1 MNLEIVSDYN
11 NTRYRLFRHNLLSAF
26 QVKDFRWY
34 WVSVFFS
41 SMSMGVRML
50 AQGWLILDLTDS
62 PFWVGAAAGVGGAGL
77 VMFGAVGGTIVD
89 RFDKKM
95 VLCVLYVFGAT
106 VIITIG
112 LLVIYDRIALWHIL
126 LGAFFQG
133 IVMAAQQPAV
143 NSIAHQ
149 LVGSSRLLNAMAA
162 RLMAMNMSRIIGSVI
177 AGYLIYRF
185 GIGSSYIFAAC
196 CSIVGLGFLYFV
208 RVESTILGV
217 VANQSFW
224 FSTKQGIRYIFTR
237 KNIRELLLLS
247 LIMEAFGF
255 SHLIILP
262 VVAKDVLFVDAMGL
276 GILSAASGV
285 GATVSTLLV
294 AFLGDFKYKSLLLV
308 ITAIFAGVGLVL
320 FAFSSW
326 FILSTILVAW
336 VGGSLMAYDVT
347 MGTMIQLSSKEEM
360 RGRVLGVYGLTF
372 GFTPVGGFFMGWIS
386 SLFSAPIAIAT
397 GGVIIMAYMV
407 RVTRYLVKLQ

>member
-1 MNLEIVSDYN
+1 MVSDHS

-41 SMSMGVRML
+41 SMAMGVRML
-50 AQGWLILDLTDS
+50 AQGWLILDITGS
-62 PFWVGAAAGVGGAGL
+62 PFWVGAAAGVGGSGL
-77 VMFGAVGGTIVD
+77 VIFGAVGGTIVD

-95 VLCVLYVFGAT
+95 VLCVLYVFGSA
-106 VIITIG
+106 VIVTMG
-112 LLVIYDRIALWHIL
+112 LLVIYDRIVLWHVL

-143 NSIAHQ
+143 NSIAYQ

-162 RLMAMNMSRIIGSVI
+162 RLLAMNISRIIGSVI

-196 CSIVGLGFLYFV
+196 CSIIGLGFLYFV
-208 RVESTILGV
+208 KVESRILSA
-217 VANQSFW
+217 ANESFW
-224 FSTKQGIRYIFTR
+224 FSTKQGIKYIFTR

-255 SHLIILP
+255 AHLIILP

-308 ITAIFAGVGLVL
+308 ITAIFSGVGLVL

-372 GFTPVGGFFMGWIS
+372 GFTPVGGFFMGWLA

>member
-1 MNLEIVSDYN
+1 MVSDHS

-41 SMSMGVRML
+41 SMAMGVRML
-50 AQGWLILDLTDS
+50 AQGWLILDITGS
-62 PFWVGAAAGVGGAGL
+62 PFWVGAAAGVGGSGL
-77 VMFGAVGGTIVD
+77 VIFGAVGGTIVD

-95 VLCVLYVFGAT
+95 VLCVLYVFGSA
-106 VIITIG
+106 VIVTMG
-112 LLVIYDRIALWHIL
+112 LLVIYDRIVLWHVL

-143 NSIAHQ
+143 NSIAYQ

-162 RLMAMNMSRIIGSVI
+162 RLLAMNISRIIGSVI

-196 CSIVGLGFLYFV
+196 CSIIGLGFLYFV
-208 RVESTILGV
+208 KVESRILSA
-217 VANQSFW
+217 ANESFW
-224 FSTKQGIRYIFTR
+224 FSTKQGIKYIFTR

-255 SHLIILP
+255 AHLIILP

-294 AFLGDFKYKSLLLV
+294 AFLGDFKYKSLLLF
-308 ITAIFAGVGLVL
+308 ITAIFSGVGLVL

-372 GFTPVGGFFMGWIS
+372 GFTPVGGFFMGWLA

>member
-1 MNLEIVSDYN
+1 MVSDHS

-41 SMSMGVRML
+41 SMAMGVRML
-50 AQGWLILDLTDS
+50 AQGWLILDITGS
-62 PFWVGAAAGVGGAGL
+62 PFWVGAAAGVGGSGL
-77 VMFGAVGGTIVD
+77 GIFGAVGGTIVD

-95 VLCVLYVFGAT
+95 VLCVLYVFGSA
-106 VIITIG
+106 VIVTMG
-112 LLVIYDRIALWHIL
+112 LLVIYDRIVLWHVL

-143 NSIAHQ
+143 NSIAYQ

-162 RLMAMNMSRIIGSVI
+162 RLLAMNISRIIGSVI

-196 CSIVGLGFLYFV
+196 CSIIGLGFLYFV
-208 RVESTILGV
+208 KVESRILSA
-217 VANQSFW
+217 ANESFW
-224 FSTKQGIRYIFTR
+224 FSTKQGIKYIFTR

-255 SHLIILP
+255 AHLIILP

-308 ITAIFAGVGLVL
+308 ITAIFSGVGLVL

-372 GFTPVGGFFMGWIS
+372 GFTPVGGFFMGWLA

>member
-1 MNLEIVSDYN
+1 MVSDHS

-41 SMSMGVRML
+41 SMAMGVRML
-50 AQGWLILDLTDS
+50 AQGWLILDITGS
-62 PFWVGAAAGVGGAGL
+62 PFWVGAAAGVGGSGL
-77 VMFGAVGGTIVD
+77 VIFGAVGGTIVD

-95 VLCVLYVFGAT
+95 VLCVLYVFGSA
-106 VIITIG
+106 VIVTMG
-112 LLVIYDRIALWHIL
+112 LLVIYDRIVLWHVL

-143 NSIAHQ
+143 NSIAYQ

-162 RLMAMNMSRIIGSVI
+162 RLLAMNISRIIGSVI
-177 AGYLIYRF
+177 AVYLIYRF

-196 CSIVGLGFLYFV
+196 CSIIGLGFLYFV
-208 RVESTILGV
+208 KVESRILSA
-217 VANQSFW
+217 ANESFW
-224 FSTKQGIRYIFTR
+224 FSTKQGIKYIFTR

-255 SHLIILP
+255 AHLIILP
-262 VVAKDVLFVDAMGL
+262 VVAKDVLFEDAMGL

-308 ITAIFAGVGLVL
+308 ITAIFSGVGLVL

-372 GFTPVGGFFMGWIS
+372 GFTPVGGFFMGWLA

>member
-1 MNLEIVSDYN
+1 M
-11 NTRYRLFRHNLLSAF
+11 A
-26 QVKDFRWY
+26 
-34 WVSVFFS
+34 
-41 SMSMGVRML
+41 MGVRML
-50 AQGWLILDLTDS
+50 AQGWLILDITGS
-62 PFWVGAAAGVGGAGL
+62 PFWVGAAAGVGGSGL
-77 VMFGAVGGTIVD
+77 VIFGAVGGTIVD

-95 VLCVLYVFGAT
+95 VLCVLYVFGSA
-106 VIITIG
+106 VIVTMG
-112 LLVIYDRIALWHIL
+112 LLVIYDRIVLWHVL

-143 NSIAHQ
+143 NSIAYQ

-162 RLMAMNMSRIIGSVI
+162 RLLAMNISRIIGSVI

-196 CSIVGLGFLYFV
+196 CSIIGLGFLYFV
-208 RVESTILGV
+208 KVESRILSA
-217 VANQSFW
+217 ANESFW
-224 FSTKQGIRYIFTR
+224 FSTKQGIKYIFTR

-255 SHLIILP
+255 AHLIILP

-308 ITAIFAGVGLVL
+308 ITAIFSGVGLVL

-360 RGRVLGVYGLTF
+360 RGRVLGVYGLTI
-372 GFTPVGGFFMGWIS
+372 GFTPVGGFFMGWLA

>member
-1 MNLEIVSDYN
+1 MNLDMVSDHS

-41 SMSMGVRML
+41 SMAMGVRML
-50 AQGWLILDLTDS
+50 AQGWLILDITGS
-62 PFWVGAAAGVGGAGL
+62 PFWVGAAAGVGGSGL
-77 VMFGAVGGTIVD
+77 VIFGAVGGTIVD

-95 VLCVLYVFGAT
+95 VLCVLYVFGSA
-106 VIITIG
+106 VIVTMG
-112 LLVIYDRIALWHIL
+112 LLVIYDRIVLWHVL

-143 NSIAHQ
+143 NSIAYQ

-162 RLMAMNMSRIIGSVI
+162 RLLAMNISRIIGSVI

-196 CSIVGLGFLYFV
+196 CSIIGLGFLYFV
-208 RVESTILGV
+208 KVESRILSA
-217 VANQSFW
+217 ANESFW
-224 FSTKQGIRYIFTR
+224 FSTKQGIKYIFTR

-255 SHLIILP
+255 AHLIILP

-308 ITAIFAGVGLVL
+308 ITAIFSGVGLVL

-372 GFTPVGGFFMGWIS
+372 GFTPVGGFFMGWLA

>member
-1 MNLEIVSDYN
+1 MVNNYN
-11 NTRYRLFRHNLLSAF
+11 NARYGLFRHNLLSAF

-50 AQGWLILDLTDS
+50 AQGWLILDLTGS
-62 PFWVGAAAGVGGAGL
+62 PFWVGVAAGIGGVGL
-77 VMFGAVGGTIVD
+77 VIFGAVGGTIVD

-106 VIITIG
+106 VISTIG
-112 LLVIYDRIALWHIL
+112 FLVIYDRIVLWHIL

-149 LVGSSRLLNAMAA
+149 LVGSNRLLNAMAA
-162 RLMAMNMSRIIGSVI
+162 RLLAMNISRIIGSVI

-185 GIGSSYIFAAC
+185 GIGSSYVFASS

-208 RVESTILGV
+208 KVESRVLGST
-217 VANQSFW
+217 NESFW
-224 FSTKQGIRYIFTR
+224 FSTKQGIKYIFAR

-308 ITAIFAGVGLVL
+308 TTAIFSGVGLVL
-320 FAFSSW
+320 FAFSNW

-347 MGTMIQLSSKEEM
+347 MGTLIQLSSKEEM

-397 GGVIIMAYMV
+397 GGIIVMAYMV
-407 RVTRYLVKLQ
+407 RVTRYLVKL

>member
-1 MNLEIVSDYN
+1 MVSDHS
-11 NTRYRLFRHNLLSAF
+11 NTRYRLFRHDLLSAF

-41 SMSMGVRML
+41 SMAMGVRML
-50 AQGWLILDLTDS
+50 AQGWLILDITGS
-62 PFWVGAAAGVGGAGL
+62 PFWVGAAAGVGGSGL
-77 VMFGAVGGTIVD
+77 VIFGAVGGTIVD

-95 VLCVLYVFGAT
+95 VLCVLYVFGSA
-106 VIITIG
+106 VIVTMG
-112 LLVIYDRIALWHIL
+112 LLVIYDRIVLWHVL

-143 NSIAHQ
+143 NSIAYQ

-162 RLMAMNMSRIIGSVI
+162 RLLAMNISRIIGSVI

-196 CSIVGLGFLYFV
+196 CSIIGLGFLYFV
-208 RVESTILGV
+208 KVESRILSA
-217 VANQSFW
+217 ANESFW
-224 FSTKQGIRYIFTR
+224 FSTKQGIKYIFTR

-255 SHLIILP
+255 AHLIILP

-308 ITAIFAGVGLVL
+308 ITAIFSGVGLVL

-372 GFTPVGGFFMGWIS
+372 GFTPVGGFFMGWLA

>member
-1 MNLEIVSDYN
+1 MVSDHS

-41 SMSMGVRML
+41 SMAMGVRML
-50 AQGWLILDLTDS
+50 AQGWLILDITGS
-62 PFWVGAAAGVGGAGL
+62 PFWVGAAAGVGGSGL
-77 VMFGAVGGTIVD
+77 VIFGAVGGTIVD

-95 VLCVLYVFGAT
+95 VLCVLYVFGSA
-106 VIITIG
+106 VIVTMG
-112 LLVIYDRIALWHIL
+112 LLVIYDRIVLWHVL

-143 NSIAHQ
+143 NSIAYQ

-162 RLMAMNMSRIIGSVI
+162 RLLAMNISRIIGSVI

-196 CSIVGLGFLYFV
+196 CSIIGLGFLYFV
-208 RVESTILGV
+208 KVESRILSA
-217 VANQSFW
+217 ANESFW
-224 FSTKQGIRYIFTR
+224 FSTKQGIKYIFTR

-255 SHLIILP
+255 AHLIILP
-262 VVAKDVLFVDAMGL
+262 V
-276 GILSAASGV
+276 
-285 GATVSTLLV
+285 V

-308 ITAIFAGVGLVL
+308 ITAIFSGVGLVL

-372 GFTPVGGFFMGWIS
+372 GFTPVGGFFMGWLA

>member
-1 MNLEIVSDYN
+1 MVSDHS

-41 SMSMGVRML
+41 SMAMGVRML
-50 AQGWLILDLTDS
+50 AQGWLILDITGS
-62 PFWVGAAAGVGGAGL
+62 PFWVGAAAGVGGSGL
-77 VMFGAVGGTIVD
+77 VIFGAVGGTIVD

-95 VLCVLYVFGAT
+95 VLCVLYVFGSA
-106 VIITIG
+106 VIVTMG
-112 LLVIYDRIALWHIL
+112 LLVIYDRIVLWHVL

-143 NSIAHQ
+143 NSIAYQ

-162 RLMAMNMSRIIGSVI
+162 RLLAMNISRIIGSVI

-196 CSIVGLGFLYFV
+196 CSIIGLGFLYFV
-208 RVESTILGV
+208 KVESRILSA
-217 VANQSFW
+217 ANESFW
-224 FSTKQGIRYIFTR
+224 FSTKQGIKYIFTR

-255 SHLIILP
+255 AHLIILP

-308 ITAIFAGVGLVL
+308 ITAIFSGVGLVL

-372 GFTPVGGFFMGWIS
+372 GLTPVGGFFMGWLA

>member
-1 MNLEIVSDYN
+1 MVSDHS
-11 NTRYRLFRHNLLSAF
+11 NTRYRLFRHDLLSAF

-41 SMSMGVRML
+41 SMAMGVRML
-50 AQGWLILDLTDS
+50 AQGWLILDITGS
-62 PFWVGAAAGVGGAGL
+62 PFWVGAAAGVGGSGL
-77 VMFGAVGGTIVD
+77 VIYGAVGGTIVD

-95 VLCVLYVFGAT
+95 VLCVLYVFGSA
-106 VIITIG
+106 VIVTMG
-112 LLVIYDRIALWHIL
+112 LLVIYDRIVLRHVL

-133 IVMAAQQPAV
+133 IVMAAHQPAV
-143 NSIAHQ
+143 NSIAYQ

-162 RLMAMNMSRIIGSVI
+162 RLLAMNISRIIGSVI

-196 CSIVGLGFLYFV
+196 CSIIGLGFLYFV
-208 RVESTILGV
+208 KVESRILSA
-217 VANQSFW
+217 ANESFW
-224 FSTKQGIRYIFTR
+224 FSTKQGIKYIFTR

-255 SHLIILP
+255 AHLIILP

-308 ITAIFAGVGLVL
+308 ITAIFSGVGLVL

-372 GFTPVGGFFMGWIS
+372 GFTPVGGFFMGWLA

>member
-1 MNLEIVSDYN
+1 MVSDHS

-41 SMSMGVRML
+41 SMAMGVRML
-50 AQGWLILDLTDS
+50 AQGCLILDITGS
-62 PFWVGAAAGVGGAGL
+62 PFWVGAAAGVGGSGL
-77 VMFGAVGGTIVD
+77 VIFGAVGGTIVD

-95 VLCVLYVFGAT
+95 VLCVLYVFGSA
-106 VIITIG
+106 VIVTMG
-112 LLVIYDRIALWHIL
+112 LLVIYDRIVLWHVL

-143 NSIAHQ
+143 NSIAYQ

-162 RLMAMNMSRIIGSVI
+162 RLLAMNISRIIGSVI

-196 CSIVGLGFLYFV
+196 CSIIGLGFLYFV
-208 RVESTILGV
+208 KVESRILSA
-217 VANQSFW
+217 ANESFW
-224 FSTKQGIRYIFTR
+224 FSTKQGIKYIFTR

-255 SHLIILP
+255 AHLIILP

-308 ITAIFAGVGLVL
+308 ITAIFSGVGLVL

-372 GFTPVGGFFMGWIS
+372 GFTPVGGFFMGWLA

>member
-1 MNLEIVSDYN
+1 MVSDHS
-11 NTRYRLFRHNLLSAF
+11 NTRYRLLRHDLLSAF

-41 SMSMGVRML
+41 SMAMGVRML
-50 AQGWLILDLTDS
+50 AQGWLILDITGS
-62 PFWVGAAAGVGGAGL
+62 PFWVGAAAGVGGSGL
-77 VMFGAVGGTIVD
+77 VIFGAVGGTIVD

-95 VLCVLYVFGAT
+95 VLCVLYVFGSA
-106 VIITIG
+106 VIVTMG
-112 LLVIYDRIALWHIL
+112 LLVIYDRIVLWHVL

-143 NSIAHQ
+143 NSIAYQ

-162 RLMAMNMSRIIGSVI
+162 RLLAMNISRIIGSVI

-196 CSIVGLGFLYFV
+196 CSIIGLGFLYFV
-208 RVESTILGV
+208 KVESRILSA
-217 VANQSFW
+217 ANESFW
-224 FSTKQGIRYIFTR
+224 FSTKQGIKYIFTR

-255 SHLIILP
+255 AHLIILP

-308 ITAIFAGVGLVL
+308 ITAIFSGVGLVL

-372 GFTPVGGFFMGWIS
+372 GFTPVGGFFMGWLA

>member
-1 MNLEIVSDYN
+1 
-11 NTRYRLFRHNLLSAF
+11 
-26 QVKDFRWY
+26 
-34 WVSVFFS
+34 
-41 SMSMGVRML
+41 MGC
-50 AQGWLILDLTDS
+50 S
-62 PFWVGAAAGVGGAGL
+62 GL
-77 VMFGAVGGTIVD
+77 VIFGAVGGTIVD
-89 RFDKKM
+89 RFDKIM
-95 VLCVLYVFGAT
+95 VLCVLYVFGSA
-106 VIITIG
+106 VIVTMG
-112 LLVIYDRIALWHIL
+112 LLVIYDRIVLWHVL

-143 NSIAHQ
+143 NSIAYQ

-162 RLMAMNMSRIIGSVI
+162 RLLAMNISRIIGSVI

-196 CSIVGLGFLYFV
+196 CSIIGLGFLYFV
-208 RVESTILGV
+208 KVESRILSA
-217 VANQSFW
+217 ANESFW
-224 FSTKQGIRYIFTR
+224 FSTKQGIKYIFTR

-255 SHLIILP
+255 AHLIILP

-308 ITAIFAGVGLVL
+308 ITAIFSGVGLVL

-372 GFTPVGGFFMGWIS
+372 GFTPVGGFFMGWLA

>member
-50 AQGWLILDLTDS
+50 AQGWLILDITGS

-133 IVMAAQQPAV
+133 IVMAAQQP
-143 NSIAHQ
+143 
-149 LVGSSRLLNAMAA
+149 
-162 RLMAMNMSRIIGSVI
+162 
-177 AGYLIYRF
+177 
-185 GIGSSYIFAAC
+185 
-196 CSIVGLGFLYFV
+196 
-208 RVESTILGV
+208 E
-217 VANQSFW
+217 
-224 FSTKQGIRYIFTR
+224 
-237 KNIRELLLLS
+237 
-247 LIMEAFGF
+247 
-255 SHLIILP
+255 
-262 VVAKDVLFVDAMGL
+262 
-276 GILSAASGV
+276 
-285 GATVSTLLV
+285 
-294 AFLGDFKYKSLLLV
+294 
-308 ITAIFAGVGLVL
+308 
-320 FAFSSW
+320 
-326 FILSTILVAW
+326 
-336 VGGSLMAYDVT
+336 
-347 MGTMIQLSSKEEM
+347 
-360 RGRVLGVYGLTF
+360 
-372 GFTPVGGFFMGWIS
+372 
-386 SLFSAPIAIAT
+386 
-397 GGVIIMAYMV
+397 
-407 RVTRYLVKLQ
+407 

>member
-1 MNLEIVSDYN
+1 
-11 NTRYRLFRHNLLSAF
+11 
-26 QVKDFRWY
+26 
-34 WVSVFFS
+34 
-41 SMSMGVRML
+41 MGVRML
-50 AQGWLILDLTDS
+50 AQGWLILDITGS
-62 PFWVGAAAGVGGAGL
+62 PFWVGAAAGVGGSGL
-77 VMFGAVGGTIVD
+77 VIFGAVGGTIVD

-95 VLCVLYVFGAT
+95 VLCVLYVFGSA
-106 VIITIG
+106 VIVTMG
-112 LLVIYDRIALWHIL
+112 LLVIYDRIVLWHVL

-143 NSIAHQ
+143 NSIAYQ

-162 RLMAMNMSRIIGSVI
+162 RLLAMNISRIIGSVI

-196 CSIVGLGFLYFV
+196 CSIIGLGFLYFV
-208 RVESTILGV
+208 KVESRILSA
-217 VANQSFW
+217 ANESFW
-224 FSTKQGIRYIFTR
+224 FSTKQGIKYIFTR

-255 SHLIILP
+255 AHLIILP

-308 ITAIFAGVGLVL
+308 ITAIFSGVGLVL

-372 GFTPVGGFFMGWIS
+372 GFTPVGGFFMGWLA

>member
-1 MNLEIVSDYN
+1 MVSDHS

-41 SMSMGVRML
+41 SMAMGVRML
-50 AQGWLILDLTDS
+50 AQGWLILDITGS
-62 PFWVGAAAGVGGAGL
+62 PFWVGAAAGVGGSGL
-77 VMFGAVGGTIVD
+77 VIFGAVGGTIVD

-95 VLCVLYVFGAT
+95 VLCVLYVFGSA
-106 VIITIG
+106 VIVTMG
-112 LLVIYDRIALWHIL
+112 LLVIYDRIVLWHVL

-143 NSIAHQ
+143 NSIAYQ

-162 RLMAMNMSRIIGSVI
+162 RLLAMNISRIIGSVI

-185 GIGSSYIFAAC
+185 GIGSSYIFASC
-196 CSIVGLGFLYFV
+196 CSIIGLGFLYFV
-208 RVESTILGV
+208 KVESRILSA
-217 VANQSFW
+217 ANESFW
-224 FSTKQGIRYIFTR
+224 FSTKQGIKYIFTR

-255 SHLIILP
+255 AHLIILP

-308 ITAIFAGVGLVL
+308 ITAIFSGVGLVL

-372 GFTPVGGFFMGWIS
+372 GFTPVGGFFMGWLA

>member
-1 MNLEIVSDYN
+1 MGSDHS

-34 WVSVFFS
+34 WVSVLFS
-41 SMSMGVRML
+41 SMAMGVRML
-50 AQGWLILDLTDS
+50 AQGWLILDITGS
-62 PFWVGAAAGVGGAGL
+62 PFWVGAAAGVGGSGL
-77 VMFGAVGGTIVD
+77 VIFGAVGGTIVD

-95 VLCVLYVFGAT
+95 VLCVLYVFGSA
-106 VIITIG
+106 VIVTMG
-112 LLVIYDRIALWHIL
+112 LLVIYDRIVLWHVL

-143 NSIAHQ
+143 NSIAYQ

-162 RLMAMNMSRIIGSVI
+162 RLLAMNISRIIGSVI

-196 CSIVGLGFLYFV
+196 CSIIGLGFLYFV
-208 RVESTILGV
+208 KVESRILSA
-217 VANQSFW
+217 ANESFW
-224 FSTKQGIRYIFTR
+224 FSTKQGIKYIFTR

-255 SHLIILP
+255 AHLIILP

-308 ITAIFAGVGLVL
+308 ITAIFSGVGLVL

-372 GFTPVGGFFMGWIS
+372 GFTPVGGFFMGWLA

>member
-1 MNLEIVSDYN
+1 MNLEIVSNYN
-11 NTRYRLFRHNLLSAF
+11 NTRYGLFRDNLLSAF

-50 AQGWLILDLTDS
+50 VQGWLILDLTGS
-62 PFWVGAAAGVGGAGL
+62 PFWVGAAAGIGGAGL

-112 LLVIYDRIALWHIL
+112 LLVIYDRIVLWHIL

-133 IVMAAQQPAV
+133 IVMAAQQPVV
-143 NSIAHQ
+143 NSIAYE
-149 LVGSSRLLNAMAA
+149 LVGSNRLLNAMAA
-162 RLMAMNMSRIIGSVI
+162 RLLAMNISRIIGSVI
-177 AGYLIYRF
+177 AGYLIYRL
-185 GIGSSYIFAAC
+185 GIGSSYVFAAC
-196 CSIVGLGFLYFV
+196 CSIIGLGFLYFV
-208 RVESTILGV
+208 KVESRITG
-217 VANQSFW
+217 ASNGSFW

-308 ITAIFAGVGLVL
+308 ITAIFAGMGLVL

-336 VGGSLMAYDVT
+336 VGGSLMAYDVI
-347 MGTMIQLSSKEEM
+347 MGTMIQLSSKDEM

-386 SLFSAPIAIAT
+386 SIFSAPIALAA
-397 GGVIIMAYMV
+397 GGIIIMAYMG
-407 RVTRYLVKLQ
+407 RVARYLVKLQ

>member
-1 MNLEIVSDYN
+1 MVSDHS

-41 SMSMGVRML
+41 SMAMGVRML
-50 AQGWLILDLTDS
+50 AQGWLILDITGS
-62 PFWVGAAAGVGGAGL
+62 PFWVGAAAGVGGSGL
-77 VMFGAVGGTIVD
+77 VIFGAVGGTIVD

-95 VLCVLYVFGAT
+95 VLCVLYVFGSA
-106 VIITIG
+106 VIVTMG
-112 LLVIYDRIALWHIL
+112 LLVIYDRIVLWHVL

-143 NSIAHQ
+143 NSIAYQ

-162 RLMAMNMSRIIGSVI
+162 RLLAMNISRIIGSVI

-196 CSIVGLGFLYFV
+196 CSIIGLGFLYFV
-208 RVESTILGV
+208 KVESRILSA
-217 VANQSFW
+217 ANESFW
-224 FSTKQGIRYIFTR
+224 FSTKQGIKYIFTR

-255 SHLIILP
+255 AHLIILP
-262 VVAKDVLFVDAMGL
+262 VVAKDVLFEDAMGL

-308 ITAIFAGVGLVL
+308 ITAIYSGVGLVL

-372 GFTPVGGFFMGWIS
+372 GFTPVGGFFMGWLA

>member
-1 MNLEIVSDYN
+1 MVSDHS

-41 SMSMGVRML
+41 SMAMGVRML
-50 AQGWLILDLTDS
+50 AQGWLILVITGS
-62 PFWVGAAAGVGGAGL
+62 PFWVGAAAGVGGSGL
-77 VMFGAVGGTIVD
+77 VIFGAVGGTIVD

-95 VLCVLYVFGAT
+95 VLCVLYVFGSA
-106 VIITIG
+106 VIVTMG
-112 LLVIYDRIALWHIL
+112 LLVIYDRIVLWHVL

-143 NSIAHQ
+143 NSIAYQ

-162 RLMAMNMSRIIGSVI
+162 RLLAMNISRIIGSVI

-196 CSIVGLGFLYFV
+196 CSIIGLGFLYFV
-208 RVESTILGV
+208 KVESRILSA
-217 VANQSFW
+217 ANESFW
-224 FSTKQGIRYIFTR
+224 FSTKQGIKYIFTR

-255 SHLIILP
+255 AHLIILP

-308 ITAIFAGVGLVL
+308 ITAIFSGVGLVL

-372 GFTPVGGFFMGWIS
+372 GFTPVGGFFMGWLA